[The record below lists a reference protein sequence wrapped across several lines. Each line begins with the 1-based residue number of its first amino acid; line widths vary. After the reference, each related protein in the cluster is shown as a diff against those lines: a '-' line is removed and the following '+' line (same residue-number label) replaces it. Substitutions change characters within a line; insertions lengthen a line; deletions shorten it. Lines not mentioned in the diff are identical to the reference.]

1 MDKRFAPEHPTPLS
15 RTLVEYE
22 LCLSLEW
29 LCRLR
34 WIAGAGVILAT
45 WLARLGLGLELAV
58 TPLTLI
64 GVSILAYNVVFVRW
78 LNRLTCDLSG
88 ANVSARIQAR
98 TQIAADWIAITLLIH
113 YSGGIESLAILYFFF
128 HIILATILLSARE
141 AYLFAGLAI
150 VLLGG
155 LAGAEY
161 RGWIPHIAVG
171 GLLPAPLYARP
182 LYVGSAL
189 AFFASAVIGS
199 VYLAT
204 RTTDRL
210 RKREA
215 EIVALSRDL
224 QRAYNRLHMLY
235 ESAQAVNSTLELQE
249 VLDRLTRST
258 AEVLGV
264 KACTIRLLEAG
275 GQSLCLASSYGL
287 RDAYF
292 QKGCL
297 LVDQNPLVREVLA
310 GKVVAV
316 DDIAGDARLQYP
328 EAALSEGIRS
338 MLTAPLIGHGGPLG
352 IIRVYCDRP
361 RCFNEDDQQYL
372 ATVASHGSIALENAL
387 AYAALRDL
395 DATKRK
401 FILTVTHELRS
412 PVGVVRSL
420 LRTLAGGYAGVLT
433 DVQADMIARA
443 LRRTDFLQT
452 LIDDLLDLA
461 AGKAGLH
468 IEEAAQPI
476 NLNQLVARVVE
487 RYIVPAEEKHLT
499 LQLQLPDVPLHIL
512 GVAEQLDRAFNNL
525 ISNAVKYTPAGGRV
539 LVRLQEMEMQAQC
552 TISDTGIGIPEEAQ
566 AHLFE
571 EFYRAPNA
579 KAQVKEGTGLGLVIT
594 KDILTRYNC
603 TIRVKSGLGEGTTF
617 TVTCPLIPAEQFPKE
632 LPD

>member
-1 MDKRFAPEHPTPLS
+1 MDKWFSPEQTAQINRAP
-15 RTLVEYE
+15 VEYE

-34 WIAGAGVILAT
+34 WIAGVGVILAT
-45 WLARLGLGLELAV
+45 WLAWLGLGLGLAV
-58 TPLTLI
+58 GPLSLI
-64 GVSILAYNVVFVRW
+64 GAGILGYNLLFRRW

-88 ANVSARIQAR
+88 ANIHAR
-98 TQIAADWIAITLLIH
+98 THARAQIAADWIAITLLIH
-113 YSGGIESLAILYFFF
+113 YSGGIESPAILYFYF
-128 HIILATILLSARE
+128 HIILATILLSGRE

-150 VLLGG
+150 VLIGG
-155 LAGAEY
+155 LAALEY
-161 RGWIPHIAVG
+161 AGWISQIPIE
-171 GLLPAPLYARP
+171 GLLPVRLYNQP
-182 LYVGSAL
+182 LYVSSAL
-189 AFFASAVIGS
+189 FFFSSVVMGS

-204 RTTDRL
+204 RTTSRL

-215 EIVALSRDL
+215 DMVALGRDL
-224 QRAYNRLHMLY
+224 QRAYTRLHTLY
-235 ESAQAVNSTLELQE
+235 ASAQAVNSTLELQE

-258 AEVLGV
+258 AEVMGV

-275 GQSLCLASSYGL
+275 GQSLCLASTYGL

-316 DDIAGDARLQYP
+316 DDIVNDTRLQYP
-328 EAALSEGIRS
+328 DAALAEGIRA
-338 MLTAPLIGHGGPLG
+338 MLTAPLLGHSGPLG
-352 IIRVYCDRP
+352 IIRVYCEDSH
-361 RCFNEDDQQYL
+361 CFDDDDGQYL
-372 ATVASHGSIALENAL
+372 ATVANHGSIAIENAL

-395 DATKRK
+395 DAAKRK

-420 LRTLAGGYAGVLT
+420 LRTLTGGYAGALT

-461 AGKAGLH
+461 AGKAGLRM
-468 IEEAAQPI
+468 EETVQPV
-476 NLNQLVARVVE
+476 NLNQIVAQVVE
-487 RYIVPAEEKHLT
+487 RHTVPAAEKHIALT
-499 LQLQLPDVPLHIL
+499 LALSDTPLTIT
-512 GVAEQLDRAFNNL
+512 GVAEELDRAFNNL
-525 ISNAVKYTPAGGRV
+525 VSNAIKYTPEGGQV
-539 LVRLQEMEMQAQC
+539 TVNVQAVEGHAQL
-552 TISDTGIGIPEEAQ
+552 TVSDTGIGIPEEAQ

-579 KAQVKEGTGLGLVIT
+579 KAWLKEGAGLGLVIT
-594 KDILTRYNC
+594 KDILTRYGC
-603 TIRVKSGLGEGTTF
+603 MIRVKSAPGQGTTF
-617 TVTCPLIPAEQFPKE
+617 TVTCPLTSER
-632 LPD
+632 LSN

>member
-1 MDKRFAPEHPTPLS
+1 MDKRFSSALSTPQS

-45 WLARLGLGLELAV
+45 WFARLALGLELAV
-58 TPLTLI
+58 MPLTVI
-64 GVSILAYNVVFVRW
+64 GVGILVYNVLFIRW

-88 ANVSARIQAR
+88 ANVPARTQAR
-98 TQIAADWIAITLLIH
+98 AQIAADWIAIILLIH
-113 YSGGIESLAILYFFF
+113 YSGGIESPAILYFFF
-128 HIILATILLSARE
+128 HIILATILLSVHE
-141 AYLFAGLAI
+141 AYFVAGLAI
-150 VLLGG
+150 VLVGG
-155 LAGAEY
+155 LAGLEY
-161 RGWIPHIAVG
+161 GGWIPHVTVG
-171 GLLPAPLYARP
+171 GLLPVPLYARP

-189 AFFASAVIGS
+189 VFFASAVIGS

-204 RTTDRL
+204 RTTGRL

-215 EIVALSRDL
+215 EIVALSQDL

-235 ESAQAVNSTLELQE
+235 ESAQTVNSTLELQE

-258 AEVLGV
+258 AEVMGV

-275 GQSLCLASSYGL
+275 GQSLCLASTYGL
-287 RDAYF
+287 PDAYF

-297 LVDQNPLVREVLA
+297 LVDQNPLVREVLT

-316 DDIAGDARLQYP
+316 DDIAGDTRLQYP
-328 EAALSEGIRS
+328 EAALAEGIHAI
-338 MLTAPLIGHGGPLG
+338 LTAPLIGHQGPLG
-352 IIRVYCDRP
+352 IIRVYCEKP
-361 RCFNEDDQQYL
+361 YCFSDDDKQYL

-395 DATKRK
+395 DAAKRK

-420 LRTLAGGYAGVLT
+420 LRTLAGGYAGALT

-461 AGKAGLH
+461 AGKAGLRM
-468 IEEAAQPI
+468 EETLQSV
-476 NLNQLVARVVE
+476 NLNQIITRVIE
-487 RYIVPAEEKHLT
+487 RYTVPAAEKHLT
-499 LQLQLPDVPLHIL
+499 LQLDLPDVPLHIM

-525 ISNAVKYTPAGGRV
+525 VSNAVKYTPAEGQIT
-539 LVRLQEMEMQAQC
+539 VRLQEVEGQAQC

-566 AHLFE
+566 PHLFE

-579 KAQVKEGTGLGLVIT
+579 KTQVKEGTGLGLVIT
-594 KDILTRYNC
+594 KDILTRYGC

-617 TVTCPLIPAEQFPKE
+617 TVACPLAPEE
-632 LPD
+632 SSD